1 MILFFIIAPL
11 LLISPN
17 IVYAVTKNK
26 SLFHV
31 MKVIKNF
38 FAMPTTVI
46 HELGH
51 ALMAIFTFGKAHY
64 IQLRSD
70 LSGIAVTSSPNRLAV
85 FFVKI
90 AGYTTASAVSYIMFK
105 MLIEQAYEELFIMA
119 LVISALALYFIRN
132 FFGVLWLIS
141 FGGLFYSLFYY
152 EQYDIIGFLFTFLV
166 LLNSV
171 VAWVDTYALVR
182 MTATAPHIVSD
193 ATDLSKLTKIPAIVW
208 SFSFFTFASYLLFL
222 QLQLIL

>member
-1 MILFFIIAPL
+1 
-11 LLISPN
+11 
-17 IVYAVTKNK
+17 
-26 SLFHV
+26 

-51 ALMAIFTFGKAHY
+51 ALMAILTFGKAHH
-64 IQLRSD
+64 IKLHSD
-70 LSGIAVTSSPNRLAV
+70 LSGVAITSSPNKLAV
-85 FFVKI
+85 FFVKL
-90 AGYTTASAVSYIMFK
+90 AGYTTASGMSYIMFK
-105 MLIEQAYEELFIMA
+105 LLIEESYEELFIIA

-132 FFGVLWLIS
+132 FFGLIWLIS
-141 FGGLFYSLFYY
+141 FGGLFYGLFHY
-152 EQYDIIGFLFTFLV
+152 EQYAIIGLLFSFLV

-182 MTATAPHIVSD
+182 MTATSPHIVSD

-208 SFSFFTFASYLLFL
+208 AFGFFTFASYLLLL